1 MSIAENQETRRL
13 GPQLNGIA
21 MTAEEFDAAGEC
33 DDLYQYELIHGV
45 LIVNPIPS
53 EQERD
58 PNGELEYLL
67 RTYRYDHPQGDCI
80 DATLSEEYVHTPAG
94 RRIADRVIWAG
105 LGRVPDPRTD
115 VPTIVVEFVSHG
127 RRNWLRDYV
136 EKRDEYFALGVG
148 EYWIFD
154 RFRRTLT
161 VHQKTAD
168 GVTEQIVP
176 DTETYC
182 TEILPGFE
190 VPVQRLFAA
199 ADRWDKK

>member
-1 MSIAENQETRRL
+1 MSIAENQETCRL
-13 GPQLNGIA
+13 GPELNGIA
-21 MTAEEFDAAGEC
+21 MTVEEFDVVAES

-67 RTYRYDHPQGDCI
+67 RAYRYNHPQGGNL
-80 DATLSEEYVHTPAG
+80 DATLSEEYVHTSAG

-127 RRNWLRDYV
+127 RRNWLRDYID
-136 EKRDEYFALGVG
+136 KRDEYLALGVQ

-161 VHQKTAD
+161 VYRQTEQ
-168 GVTEQIVP
+168 GVAEQIVP
-176 DTETYC
+176 EAKTYRSD
-182 TEILPGFE
+182 ILPGFE
-190 VPVQRLFAA
+190 LPIERVFAA
-199 ADRWDKK
+199 ADRWGKD

>member
-1 MSIAENQETRRL
+1 MSIAENQETLRL
-13 GPQLNGIA
+13 SPELNGIA
-21 MTAEEFDAAGEC
+21 MSAEEFDAVEES

-53 EQERD
+53 EQECD
-58 PNGELEYLL
+58 PNEELGHLL
-67 RTYRYDHPQGDCI
+67 RKYSEDHPQGSALDV
-80 DATLSEEYVHTPAG
+80 TLQERYVETG
-94 RRIADRVIWAG
+94 DNRRRADRVIWAG
-105 LGRVPDPRTD
+105 LGRVPDTRVD
-115 VPTIVVEFVSHG
+115 VPAIVVEFVSRG

-136 EKRDEYFALGVG
+136 EKRDEYLGLGVR

-168 GVTEQIVP
+168 GVREQIVP
-176 DTETYC
+176 EGETYR

-190 VPVQRLFAA
+190 LPVKRLFAA
-199 ADRWDKK
+199 ADRWDKE